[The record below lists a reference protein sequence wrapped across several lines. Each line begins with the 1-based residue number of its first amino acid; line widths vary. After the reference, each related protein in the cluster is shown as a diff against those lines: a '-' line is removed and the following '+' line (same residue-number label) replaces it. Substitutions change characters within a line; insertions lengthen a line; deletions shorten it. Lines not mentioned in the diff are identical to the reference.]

1 MKLSRLQQRLRQ
13 KFSFPMILV
22 PTLQATTF
30 QPSNHPTIQPFI
42 YVLSCQPITLLF
54 NHPTMHSTIQP
65 SNHSTIQPFNHF
77 KHLTIQP
84 SNYPIIQ
91 PYSVKLYQL
100 TSRRSATWYLER
112 SSEMSHV
119 SVAIS
124 CSRRADWV
132 RLVCRAS
139 RAFMQSLKKDE
150 KYMKR

>member
-1 MKLSRLQQRLRQ
+1 MKFCISE
-13 KFSFPMILV
+13 KFKYEVIQTPTEVKIDIL
-22 PTLQATTF
+22 F
-30 QPSNHPTIQPFI
+30 SNDSCTYITSYNLPTIQPSNNPTI
-42 YVLSCQPITLLF
+42 HLCIILPT
-54 NHPTMHSTIQP
+54 NHPSIQPSNHSTIQP

-139 RAFMQSLKKDE
+139 RAFM
-150 KYMKR
+150 